1 MSLTKNS
8 FLKSIGYISV
18 RLKLLK
24 TNHYLLKA
32 CINGVEGKFIL
43 DSGASSSCICL
54 SLENKFKIDS
64 KENKIKASSATS
76 NMEDTRLSKNN
87 AIKIRKWRSK
97 ISLVSIDMTHINKVL
112 NEKETESV
120 DGIIGADVLKKSKAV
135 IDYESNKL
143 YLKLRFNRF

>member
-43 DSGASSSCICL
+43 DSGASSSCVCL
-54 SLENKFKIDS
+54 SLENKYKISS
-64 KENKIKASSATS
+64 KKNKIKASSATS

-87 AIKIRKWRSK
+87 AIKIGKFRAK
-97 ISLVSIDMTHINKVL
+97 INLVSIDMTHINRVL
-112 NEKETESV
+112 NEKVTESV

-143 YLKLRFNRF
+143 YLKVKI

>member
-8 FLKSIGYISV
+8 FLKSLGYISV
-18 RLKLLK
+18 KLKFLK

-87 AIKIRKWRSK
+87 TIELRKWRSK
-97 ISLVSIDMTHINKVL
+97 INLVSIDMTHINRVL
-112 NEKETESV
+112 SEKETESV

-143 YLKLRFNRF
+143 YLKIKI

>member
-8 FLKSIGYISV
+8 FLKSVGYISV
-18 RLKLLK
+18 KLKLLK

-54 SLENKFKIDS
+54 SLESKFKIDS

-87 AIKIRKWRSK
+87 TIELRKWRST
-97 ISLVSIDMTHINKVL
+97 INLVSIDMTHINRVL
-112 NEKETESV
+112 SEKETESV

-143 YLKLRFNRF
+143 YLKIKI

>member
-8 FLKSIGYISV
+8 FLKSVGYISV
-18 RLKLLK
+18 TLKLLK

-64 KENKIKASSATS
+64 KKNKIKASSATS

-87 AIKIRKWRSK
+87 TIELRKWRST
-97 ISLVSIDMTHINKVL
+97 INLVSIDMTHINGVL

-120 DGIIGADVLKKSKAV
+120 DGIVGADVLKKSKAV

-143 YLKLRFNRF
+143 YLKIKI

>member
-8 FLKSIGYISV
+8 FLKSVGYISV
-18 RLKLLK
+18 TLKLLK

-43 DSGASSSCICL
+43 DSGASSSCMCL
-54 SLENKFKIDS
+54 SLESKFKIDS
-64 KENKIKASSATS
+64 KKNKIKASSATS

-87 AIKIRKWRSK
+87 TIELGKWRST
-97 ISLVSIDMTHINKVL
+97 INLVSIDMTHINRVL
-112 NEKETESV
+112 SEKETESV

-143 YLKLRFNRF
+143 YLKIKI

>member
-8 FLKSIGYISV
+8 FLKSVGYISV
-18 RLKLLK
+18 KLKLLK

-43 DSGASSSCICL
+43 DSGASSSCMCL
-54 SLENKFKIDS
+54 SLESKFKIDS
-64 KENKIKASSATS
+64 KKNKIKASSATS

-87 AIKIRKWRSK
+87 TIKIGKWRST
-97 ISLVSIDMTHINKVL
+97 INLVSIDMTHINRVL

-143 YLKLRFNRF
+143 YLKIKI

>member
-8 FLKSIGYISV
+8 FLKSVGYISV
-18 RLKLLK
+18 KLKLLK

-54 SLENKFKIDS
+54 SLENKFKISS
-64 KENKIKASSATS
+64 KKNKIKASSATS

-87 AIKIRKWRSK
+87 TIETGKWGST
-97 ISLVSIDMTHINKVL
+97 INLVSIDMTHINRVL
-112 NEKETESV
+112 SEKETESV

-143 YLKLRFNRF
+143 YLKIKI

>member
-8 FLKSIGYISV
+8 FLKSLGYISV
-18 RLKLLK
+18 KLKFLK

-120 DGIIGADVLKKSKAV
+120 DGIVGADVLKKSNS
-135 IDYESNKL
+135 ILDYKSNKL
-143 YLKLRFNRF
+143 FIKL

>member
-18 RLKLLK
+18 KLKFLK

-120 DGIIGADVLKKSKAV
+120 DGIVGADVLKKSNS
-135 IDYESNKL
+135 ILDYKSNKL
-143 YLKLRFNRF
+143 FIKL

>member
-43 DSGASSSCICL
+43 DSGASSSCMCL
-54 SLENKFKIDS
+54 SLESKFEIDS
-64 KENKIKASSATS
+64 KKNKIKASSATS
-76 NMEDTRLSKNN
+76 NMKDTRLSKNN
-87 AIKIRKWRSK
+87 AIRIKKWISK
-97 ISLVSIDMTHINKVL
+97 ISLVSIYMTHINSVL
-112 NEKETESV
+112 NEKVTESV
-120 DGIIGADVLKKSKAV
+120 DGIIGADVFKKTKAV

-143 YLKLRFNRF
+143 YLKIRI

>member
-8 FLKSIGYISV
+8 FLKSVGYISV
-18 RLKLLK
+18 KLKLLK

-43 DSGASSSCICL
+43 DSGASSSCVCL
-54 SLENKFKIDS
+54 SLESKFKISS
-64 KENKIKASSATS
+64 KKNKIKTSSATS

-87 AIKIRKWRSK
+87 TIEIRKWRST
-97 ISLVSIDMTHINKVL
+97 INLVSIDMTHINRVL
-112 NEKETESV
+112 SEKETESV

-143 YLKLRFNRF
+143 YLKIKI

>member
-18 RLKLLK
+18 KLKLLK

-32 CINGVEGKFIL
+32 CINRVEGKFIL

-54 SLENKFKIDS
+54 SLENKFKISS
-64 KENKIKASSATS
+64 KKNKIKASSATS

-87 AIKIRKWRSK
+87 TIELRKWRSK
-97 ISLVSIDMTHINKVL
+97 INLVSIDMTHINSVL
-112 NEKETESV
+112 NEKVTESV
-120 DGIIGADVLKKSKAV
+120 DGIIGADVLKKSKAL

-143 YLKLRFNRF
+143 YLKL

>member
-8 FLKSIGYISV
+8 FLKSVGYISV
-18 RLKLLK
+18 KLKLLK

-64 KENKIKASSATS
+64 KKNKIKASSATS

-87 AIKIRKWRSK
+87 AIKIGKFRGK
-97 ISLVSIDMTHINKVL
+97 INLVSIDMTHINRVL
-112 NEKETESV
+112 NEKVTESV

-143 YLKLRFNRF
+143 YLKIKI

>member
-32 CINGVEGKFIL
+32 YINGVEGKFIL
-43 DSGASSSCICL
+43 DSGASSSCMCL
-54 SLENKFKIDS
+54 SLESKFKIDS
-64 KENKIKASSATS
+64 KKNKIKASSATS

-87 AIKIRKWRSK
+87 TIELRKWRSK
-97 ISLVSIDMTHINKVL
+97 INLVSIDMTHINRVL
-112 NEKETESV
+112 NEKVTESV

-143 YLKLRFNRF
+143 YLKIKI

>member
-1 MSLTKNS
+1 MSLTNNS
-8 FLKSIGYISV
+8 FLKSIGYISGK
-18 RLKLLK
+18 LKLLK

-43 DSGASSSCICL
+43 DSGASSSCVCL
-54 SLENKFKIDS
+54 SLESKFKIDS

-87 AIKIRKWRSK
+87 TIVIRKWRST
-97 ISLVSIDMTHINKVL
+97 INFVSIDMTHINRVL

-120 DGIIGADVLKKSKAV
+120 EGIIGADVLKKSKAV

-143 YLKLRFNRF
+143 YLKIKI

>member
-8 FLKSIGYISV
+8 FLKSVGYISV
-18 RLKLLK
+18 KLKLLK

-43 DSGASSSCICL
+43 DSGASSSCVCL
-54 SLENKFKIDS
+54 SLESKFKIDS
-64 KENKIKASSATS
+64 KKNKIKASSATS

-87 AIKIRKWRSK
+87 TIELRKWRST
-97 ISLVSIDMTHINKVL
+97 INLVSIDMTHINRVL
-112 NEKETESV
+112 SEKETESV

-143 YLKLRFNRF
+143 YLKIKI

>member
-8 FLKSIGYISV
+8 FLKSIGYVSV
-18 RLKLLK
+18 KLKFLK

-87 AIKIRKWRSK
+87 TIKIGKWLNK
-97 ISLVSIDMTHINKVL
+97 ISLVSIDMTHINRVL
-112 NEKETESV
+112 SEKETESV

-143 YLKLRFNRF
+143 YLKIKI

>member
-8 FLKSIGYISV
+8 FLKSVGYISV
-18 RLKLLK
+18 KLKLLK

-54 SLENKFKIDS
+54 SLESKFKIDS
-64 KENKIKASSATS
+64 KKNKIKASSATS

-87 AIKIRKWRSK
+87 TIELGKWRST
-97 ISLVSIDMTHINKVL
+97 INLVSIDMTHINRVL
-112 NEKETESV
+112 SEKETESV

-143 YLKLRFNRF
+143 YLKIKI

>member
-8 FLKSIGYISV
+8 FLKSVGYISV
-18 RLKLLK
+18 KLKLLK

-64 KENKIKASSATS
+64 KKNKIKASSATS

-87 AIKIRKWRSK
+87 TIKIGKWRST
-97 ISLVSIDMTHINKVL
+97 INLVSIDMTHINRVL
-112 NEKETESV
+112 SEKETESV

-143 YLKLRFNRF
+143 YLKIKI

>member
-8 FLKSIGYISV
+8 FLKSVGYISV
-18 RLKLLK
+18 KLKLLK

-32 CINGVEGKFIL
+32 YINGVEGKFIL
-43 DSGASSSCICL
+43 DSGASSSCACL
-54 SLENKFKIDS
+54 SLESKFKINS

-87 AIKIRKWRSK
+87 TIKIGKWRSI
-97 ISLVSIDMTHINKVL
+97 ISLVSIDMTHINSVL
-112 NEKETESV
+112 NEKVTESV

-143 YLKLRFNRF
+143 YLKVKI

>member
-8 FLKSIGYISV
+8 FLKSVGYISV
-18 RLKLLK
+18 KLKLLK

-32 CINGVEGKFIL
+32 CINGIEGKFIL

-87 AIKIRKWRSK
+87 TIKIGKWRGK
-97 ISLVSIDMTHINKVL
+97 INLVSIDMTHINRVL
-112 NEKETESV
+112 NEKVTESV

-143 YLKLRFNRF
+143 YLKIKI

>member
-8 FLKSIGYISV
+8 FLKSVGYISV
-18 RLKLLK
+18 KLKLLK

-32 CINGVEGKFIL
+32 CVNGVEGKFIL

-76 NMEDTRLSKNN
+76 NMKDTRFSKNN
-87 AIKIRKWRSK
+87 AIKIGKWISK
-97 ISLVSIDMTHINKVL
+97 ISLVSIDMNHINRVL
-112 NEKETESV
+112 KEKETESV
-120 DGIIGADVLKKSKAV
+120 DGIVGADILKKTKSV

-143 YLKLRFNRF
+143 YLKIKI

>member
-8 FLKSIGYISV
+8 FLKSVGYISV
-18 RLKLLK
+18 KLKLLK

-43 DSGASSSCICL
+43 DSGASSSCVCL
-54 SLENKFKIDS
+54 SLENKFKISS
-64 KENKIKASSATS
+64 KKNKIKASSATS

-87 AIKIRKWRSK
+87 TIELRKWRSK
-97 ISLVSIDMTHINKVL
+97 INLVSIDMTHINRVL
-112 NEKETESV
+112 SEKETESV

-143 YLKLRFNRF
+143 YLKIKI

>member
-1 MSLTKNS
+1 MTLTKNS
-8 FLKSIGYISV
+8 FLKSVGYISV
-18 RLKLLK
+18 KLKLLK

-54 SLENKFKIDS
+54 SLESKFKIDS

-76 NMEDTRLSKNN
+76 NMEDTRLSKDN
-87 AIKIRKWRSK
+87 AIKIGKWISK
-97 ISLVSIDMTHINKVL
+97 ISLVSIYMTHINSVL
-112 NEKETESV
+112 NEKVTESV
-120 DGIIGADVLKKSKAV
+120 DGIIGADVFKKTKAV

-143 YLKLRFNRF
+143 YLKVKI

>member
-8 FLKSIGYISV
+8 FLKSVGYIFV
-18 RLKLLK
+18 KLKLLK

-32 CINGVEGKFIL
+32 FINGIEGEFIL

-64 KENKIKASSATS
+64 KKNKIKASSATS

-87 AIKIRKWRSK
+87 TIKIEKWRST
-97 ISLVSIDMTHINKVL
+97 INLVSIDMTHINRVL
-112 NEKETESV
+112 SEKEMESV

-135 IDYESNKL
+135 IDYKSNKL
-143 YLKLRFNRF
+143 YVKIKI

>member
-18 RLKLLK
+18 KLKLLK

-54 SLENKFKIDS
+54 SLENKFKISS
-64 KENKIKASSATS
+64 KKNKIKASSATS
-76 NMEDTRLSKNN
+76 DMEDTRLSKNN
-87 AIKIRKWRSK
+87 TIETGKWGST
-97 ISLVSIDMTHINKVL
+97 INLVSIDMTHINRVL
-112 NEKETESV
+112 SEKETESV

-143 YLKLRFNRF
+143 YLKIKI

>member
-87 AIKIRKWRSK
+87 TIKIGKWRSK
-97 ISLVSIDMTHINKVL
+97 INLVSIDMTHINSVL
-112 NEKETESV
+112 NEKVTESV
-120 DGIIGADVLKKSKAV
+120 DGIIGADILKKSKAL

-143 YLKLRFNRF
+143 YLKIKI

>member
-8 FLKSIGYISV
+8 FLKSVGYISV
-18 RLKLLK
+18 KLKLLK

-54 SLENKFKIDS
+54 SLEDKFKISS
-64 KENKIKASSATS
+64 KKNKIKASSATS

-87 AIKIRKWRSK
+87 TIEIRKWRST
-97 ISLVSIDMTHINKVL
+97 INLVSIDMTHINRVL
-112 NEKETESV
+112 NEKVTESV

-143 YLKLRFNRF
+143 YLKIKI

>member
-8 FLKSIGYISV
+8 FLKSVGYISV
-18 RLKLLK
+18 KLKLLK

-54 SLENKFKIDS
+54 SLENKFKISS
-64 KENKIKASSATS
+64 KKNKIKASSATS

-87 AIKIRKWRSK
+87 TIELRKWRST
-97 ISLVSIDMTHINKVL
+97 INLVSIDMTHINRVL
-112 NEKETESV
+112 NEKVTESV

-143 YLKLRFNRF
+143 YLKIKI

>member
-8 FLKSIGYISV
+8 FLKSVGYISV
-18 RLKLLK
+18 TLKLLK

-54 SLENKFKIDS
+54 SLESKFKIDS

-87 AIKIRKWRSK
+87 TIELRKWRSK
-97 ISLVSIDMTHINKVL
+97 INLVSIDMTHINGVL
-112 NEKETESV
+112 SEKETESV

-143 YLKLRFNRF
+143 YLKVKI

>member
-8 FLKSIGYISV
+8 FLKSVGYISV
-18 RLKLLK
+18 KLKLLK

-54 SLENKFKIDS
+54 SLESKFKIDS

-87 AIKIRKWRSK
+87 TIKIGKWISI
-97 ISLVSIDMTHINKVL
+97 ISLVSIDMTHINSVL
-112 NEKETESV
+112 NEKVTESV

-143 YLKLRFNRF
+143 YLKIKI

>member
-8 FLKSIGYISV
+8 FLKSVGYISV
-18 RLKLLK
+18 KLKLLK

-32 CINGVEGKFIL
+32 RINGIEGKFIL
-43 DSGASSSCICL
+43 DSGASSSCMCL
-54 SLENKFKIDS
+54 SLESKFKIDS
-64 KENKIKASSATS
+64 KKNKIKASSATS

-87 AIKIRKWRSK
+87 TIELGKWRST
-97 ISLVSIDMTHINKVL
+97 INLVSIDMTHINRVL
-112 NEKETESV
+112 SEKETESV

-143 YLKLRFNRF
+143 YLKIKI

>member
-32 CINGVEGKFIL
+32 CINGVEDKFIL

-87 AIKIRKWRSK
+87 AIKIRKWRSC
-97 ISLVSIDMTHINKVL
+97 S
-112 NEKETESV
+112 
-120 DGIIGADVLKKSKAV
+120 
-135 IDYESNKL
+135 
-143 YLKLRFNRF
+143 

>member
-1 MSLTKNS
+1 MSLTKNN

-143 YLKLRFNRF
+143 YLKIKI

>member
-18 RLKLLK
+18 KLKLLK

-43 DSGASSSCICL
+43 DSGASNSCVCL

-64 KENKIKASSATS
+64 KETKIKASSATS

-87 AIKIRKWRSK
+87 TIELRKWRSK
-97 ISLVSIDMTHINKVL
+97 INLVSIDMTHINRVL

-143 YLKLRFNRF
+143 YLKIKI

>member
-18 RLKLLK
+18 KLKLLK

-32 CINGVEGKFIL
+32 CINRVEGKFIL

-54 SLENKFKIDS
+54 SLENKFKISS
-64 KENKIKASSATS
+64 KKNKIKASSATS

-87 AIKIRKWRSK
+87 TIELRKWRSK
-97 ISLVSIDMTHINKVL
+97 INLVSIDMTHINSVL
-112 NEKETESV
+112 NEKVTESV

-143 YLKLRFNRF
+143 YLKIKT

>member
-8 FLKSIGYISV
+8 FLKSVGYISV
-18 RLKLLK
+18 KLKLLK

-43 DSGASSSCICL
+43 DSGASSSCVCL
-54 SLENKFKIDS
+54 SLENKFKISS
-64 KENKIKASSATS
+64 KKNKIKASSATS

-87 AIKIRKWRSK
+87 TIEIRKWRST
-97 ISLVSIDMTHINKVL
+97 INLVSIDMTHINRVL
-112 NEKETESV
+112 SEKETESV

-143 YLKLRFNRF
+143 YLKIKI